1 MSARAKKTREPG
13 GKGGVRFLA
22 GLSLADLGRAAAVVA
37 LCALL
42 FFSGLGLRSLW
53 ETDEARYGEIAREM
67 TVTGDLVTPTLNYV
81 KYFEKPPLTYW
92 LTALSFEIFG
102 VSDASARYT
111 PALFGL
117 LTVLLVFLLGRAMW
131 DGRAGFLAALTLA
144 TSLMFF
150 ALSRILMTDMVLCF
164 GIVLAFFGAWEL
176 REQRGWGLYLFWLGC
191 TAGFLSKGLLG
202 PGMPGVA
209 VVLFIA
215 LSGEWGLLKRLFN
228 WRGILLFVL
237 LCAPWVIWCS
247 LVNPDF
253 FQFFFIEEHLG
264 RLLTNRFQ
272 RSEPI
277 YFYLWLVP
285 AALFPWVAALP
296 WALGRTWPGAG
307 WRTPGRRPW
316 LYAMCWFVF
325 FFLFLSA
332 SRSKM
337 LHYALPMLPA
347 LALLMGRALGGLF
360 SGGLKGQAPPA
371 LRWSL
376 AGLAGLCLAGGLA
389 FVVVPAGN
397 PDISFSQVGVFLLIG
412 PALAAVVGMVV
423 FALRRR
429 LIMVLAAPLGIFLLI
444 VAAAGLASPSLDAY
458 RSVKGLIA
466 PLRAQLKPN
475 DVLVS
480 YGDYYQGMPFY
491 SGRRVVVVRNWGE
504 LNFGRKR
511 AKDAARWFL
520 PDDNQFIRL
529 LQKPRTRVIALAEN
543 DHYRDLAAKVK
554 GKPGLLLFTWGTLGD
569 KTLFSNRPHP

>member
-1 MSARAKKTREPG
+1 MSARAKKTRTSG
-13 GKGGVRFLA
+13 GSIRPLA
-22 GLSLADLGRAAAVVA
+22 GLPWTDIGRGAAVVA

-67 TVTGDLVTPTLNYV
+67 VTSGDLVTPTLNYV

-92 LTALSFEIFG
+92 LTALSFKAFG
-102 VSDASARYT
+102 ISDASARYT

-117 LTVLLVFLLGRAMW
+117 LTVLVVFLLGRSMW
-131 DGRAGFLAALTLA
+131 DGRAGFFAALTLA

-164 GIVLAFFGAWEL
+164 GIVLAFYGAWEL
-176 REQRGWGLYLFWLGC
+176 YRQRSWGLYLFWLGC
-191 TAGFLSKGLLG
+191 AVGFLSKGLLG
-202 PGMPGVA
+202 PGMPAVA
-209 VVLFIA
+209 VFIFAA
-215 LSGEWGLLKRLFN
+215 LSGEWDLLKRLLN

-237 LCAPWVIWCS
+237 LCAPWVIWVS

-253 FQFFFIEEHLG
+253 FHFFFIEQHLG
-264 RLLTNRFQ
+264 RLLTNRYQ

-296 WALGRTWPGAG
+296 WAVGNTWPGAG

-316 LYAMCWFVF
+316 LFAVCWFVF
-325 FFLFLSA
+325 FFLLLSA

-347 LALLMGRALGGLF
+347 LALLLGRALGQLF
-360 SGGLKGQAPPA
+360 AGGIKGEAPPA

-376 AGLAGLCLAGGLA
+376 AGLAVLCLAGGLA

-397 PDISFSQVGVFLLIG
+397 PDISFGQVGAFLLIG
-412 PALAAVVGMVV
+412 PALAAAAGVAV

-429 LIMVLAAPLGIFLLI
+429 LVMVLAAPLGLFLLI
-444 VAAAGLASPSLDAY
+444 AAVAGLAAPRLDAY
-458 RSVKGLIA
+458 RSVEGLVA
-466 PLRAQLKPN
+466 PLRGELRPG
-475 DVLVS
+475 DVLAS

-504 LNFGRKR
+504 LDFGRRR
-511 AKDAARWFL
+511 ARDAARWFL
-520 PDDNQFIRL
+520 PGDGEFIRL
-529 LQKPRTRVIALAEN
+529 LQNPRTRVIALAETG
-543 DHYRDLAAKVK
+543 HYRDLMRKVK
-554 GKPGLLLFTWGTLGD
+554 GKPGLLLFSWGTLGD
-569 KTLFSNRPHP
+569 KTLFSNRPRP